1 MFKSSARRASEQV
14 SNLDFTQLL
23 SDSNC
28 YSLGNLIDLGI
39 SSQLTALAFGKFA
52 ALSLFLSLFPMNGDV
67 DINVMNYFRSSTK
80 FISSCYRRR

>member
-67 DINVMNYFRSSTK
+67 DVNMDYFRPSTK
-80 FISSCYRRR
+80 LISSCYRRR